1 MSEAISWTA
10 LGVIK
15 SRLQQI
21 TTPNGY
27 LTNLGAGL
35 ITRSRDSVP
44 DEPTTPFVLIVGGD
58 IVENEDK
65 SSTRSSI
72 SDMDVTVEFAVPYGT
87 DEAQQPELLAHN
99 GRQDIVRALRGAF
112 RKSAPGLRSLN
123 VTGSRIGSPEDGA
136 SIVIAQVTARVGLS
150 ESTAPATAN
159 P

>member
-1 MSEAISWTA
+1 MSEALSWTA

-27 LTNLGAGL
+27 LTNLGSGT
-35 ITRSRDSVP
+35 ITRDPASIS
-44 DEPTTPFVLIVGGD
+44 DEPTTPFVVIVGGD
-58 IVENEDK
+58 IVENEEK
-65 SSTRSSI
+65 SSTRTST
-72 SDMDVTVEFAVPYGT
+72 SDMDVVIEFAVPYGL
-87 DEAQQPELLAHN
+87 DAQQQPELLAHN
-99 GRQDIVRALRGAF
+99 GRADIVRALRGAF
-112 RKSAPGLRSLN
+112 RDSAPGLRNLV

-150 ESTAPATAN
+150 ESNAPAN

>member
-1 MSEAISWTA
+1 MSEALSWTA

-27 LTNLGAGL
+27 LTNMGAGL
-35 ITRSRDSVP
+35 ITRDPASIP
-44 DEPTTPFVLIVGGD
+44 DEPTTPFVVIVGGD

-65 SSTRSSI
+65 SSTRTST
-72 SDMDVTVEFAVPYGT
+72 SDMDVVIEFAVPYGT
-87 DEAQQPELLAHN
+87 GPDAPELLAHN
-99 GRQDIVRALRGAF
+99 GRADIVRALRGAF
-112 RKSAPGLRSLN
+112 RKSAPGLRNLV

-150 ESTAPATAN
+150 ESTAPAT